1 MKLPDLSL
9 MRAYGTS
16 EAFFAKTAGALPLA
30 ARVGAGL
37 LGVGMLNSQSREMA
51 GRAAENERQ
60 NELAKELEALKMEA
74 AVRGLRHSPVP
85 VFAPSY
91 LPPGMDE
98 GMVRLAAL
106 TKEAG
111 IDITGL
117 EKEAAFGGIF
127 GNIASAMKPQAQAPT
142 ALRQG
147 AGQLLNRA
155 GLGNGS
161 WKWKLPALAGAYAGY
176 KGLTGGVKG
185 ALGYMSAE
193 PEGRAF
199 GPRPGIAYGVNQ
211 YGQPQ
216 QGTPFM
222 A

>member
-1 MKLPDLSL
+1 MNLPNLAL
-9 MRAYGTS
+9 MRAYGT
-16 EAFFAKTAGALPLA
+16 APVFFEKTSGALPLA
-30 ARVGAGL
+30 ARMGAGL
-37 LGVGMLNSQSREMA
+37 LGMGMLHSQSREIA
-51 GRAAENERQ
+51 GKVEESERQ
-60 NELAKELEALKMEA
+60 NQLARELEMLKMEA
-74 AVRGLRHSPVP
+74 AIGGLRHTQAP

-91 LPPGMDE
+91 MPPGMDE
-98 GMVRLAAL
+98 GMVRLAGLA
-106 TKEAG
+106 KEAG
-111 IDITGL
+111 VDITGL

-127 GNIASAMKPQAQAPT
+127 GNIAGAMKPQAPAPT

-155 GLGNGS
+155 GLGNGA

-193 PEGRAF
+193 PEGKTF

-222 A
+222 T